1 MGVLRGFPVF
11 ALVAVAVALAIA
23 LTGGTFALERFGAE
37 AARAWRLGCFVTLGA
52 SLLSGLA
59 VAAGSRVTGQGVTLA
74 LGSMLLRLVV
84 VAFAGAAVVLL
95 LGVEARS
102 FLLAVAVSYLA
113 LLVVDT
119 WFALSVVGTGA
130 AGESAGPR

>member
-11 ALVAVAVALAIA
+11 ALVAVAVALVIA
-23 LTGGTFALERFGAE
+23 LTGGTFALERFGVE
-37 AARAWRLGCFVTLGA
+37 VARAWRFGCTVSLGA

-74 LGSMLLRLVV
+74 LGSMLLRVVV
-84 VAFAGAAVVLL
+84 VALAGAAVVLL
-95 LGVEARS
+95 LELEARS

-119 WFALSVVGTGA
+119 WYALFVVGTGSS
-130 AGESAGPR
+130 GEPTGGR